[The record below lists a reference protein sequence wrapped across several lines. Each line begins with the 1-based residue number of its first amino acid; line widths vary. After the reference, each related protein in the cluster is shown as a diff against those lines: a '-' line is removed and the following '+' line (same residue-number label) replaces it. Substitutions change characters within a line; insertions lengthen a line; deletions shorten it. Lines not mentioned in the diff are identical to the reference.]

1 MTDPT
6 LRARFREFLQRL
18 ADRRG
23 QEITEEWIQALI
35 EAGEEE
41 GLIAKDENEMIQG
54 IFDLRDT
61 VVREVMVPRP
71 QVAALPAD
79 ATIEDF
85 LALLQREG
93 HSRVPLYERTLD
105 NIVGIVYAKDLLRHW
120 DKDPRTFRVREV
132 VRTPLFVPD
141 SKRVKDLLHE
151 LRRSRVHLAIVVDEY
166 GSTAGIVTIEDL
178 IEEIV
183 GEIKDEYDA
192 AEEDPIKRLDD
203 GSFSVDPGVNLADL
217 VDAVGVP
224 LPPEIPT
231 AEFDT
236 VGGLIFHLA
245 GRIPRQGETV
255 RTGAM
260 AFTVERA
267 TDRRLGRVRLAAGEG
282 AEAGAAWAPVA
293 APVSEAAA
301 SAAAPSAAGEAEPC
315 RGVSEPARL
324 PGGNPPDQ
332 PATPAEEG
340 NLTAAAPTEPM
351 TGVPE
356 EPPGPGAARGVAE
369 GALPTSHAEEGTS
382 DARTDVAS
390 DGELPGR
397 AGRLARGGRGA
408 SRA

>member
-23 QEITEEWIQALI
+23 QEITEEWIQALV

-105 NIVGIVYAKDLLRHW
+105 NIVGVVYAKDLLRHW
-120 DKDPRTFRVREV
+120 GKDPKTFRVREV

-166 GSTAGIVTIEDL
+166 GSTAGVVTIEDL

-192 AEEDPIKRLDD
+192 AEEDPVKRLDD

-217 VDAVGVP
+217 EDAVGVP

-255 RTGAM
+255 HAGAM

-267 TDRRLGRVRLAAGEG
+267 TERRLGRVRVRVAAGDG
-282 AEAGAAWAPVA
+282 TGTGVAEAPVVA
-293 APVSEAAA
+293 TGSEAAA
-301 SAAAPSAAGEAEPC
+301 SAAGPAAAGEAEPC

-324 PGGNPPDQ
+324 PGGTPPDK
-332 PATPAEEG
+332 P
-340 NLTAAAPTEPM
+340 AAPVEGEHPPA
-351 TGVPE
+351 GAPAGHPA
-356 EPPGPGAARGVAE
+356 EPPGRDPRVPPEAVE
-369 GALPTSHAEEGTS
+369 GALPASDMAEEVSGVR
-382 DARTDVAS
+382 ADVAS
-390 DGELPGR
+390 DGESPGR